1 MSASPLLEI
10 LQTVTG
16 AFAGAF
22 LLYSIGTDLKDARD
36 PVRAKAMNPNRPIRQ
51 AIANAFLGANAVIIG
66 NWRIV
71 ALASICIILLA
82 TLAII
87 ITRAKR
93 W

>member
-1 MSASPLLEI
+1 MSAPLLEI
-10 LQTVTG
+10 LQTLTG
-16 AFAGAF
+16 AGAAGF

-36 PVRAKAMNPNRPIRQ
+36 PTRAKGMNPNRPIRQ
-51 AIANAFLGANAVIIG
+51 AIANAFLAANAVIIG

-71 ALASICIILLA
+71 ALASICIVLLA

-93 W
+93 G